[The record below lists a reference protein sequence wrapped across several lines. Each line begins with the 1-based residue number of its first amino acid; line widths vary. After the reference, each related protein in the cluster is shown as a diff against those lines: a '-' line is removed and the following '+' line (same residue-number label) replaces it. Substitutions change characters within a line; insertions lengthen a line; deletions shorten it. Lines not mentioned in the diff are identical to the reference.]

1 VRLAERLDGRRV
13 LITGVTGFVGEAL
26 LHRLLHDVPGITP
39 VVLVRPKAGQP
50 GRDRIA
56 GLLAKPI
63 FNESAERAGG
73 VEQLIERIEIVE
85 GDLTALPDLPDVDLV
100 VHCAGDVS
108 FDPPIQEAFDTNVLG
123 VQQLLQKIAG
133 IDGLRAERGAPPI
146 HYIHISTAYVGGR
159 RRGPVPEGPVDHTVD
174 WRVEAAA
181 GKRIAEQVEDQSRTP
196 RVLEKLYQK
205 AEREHGRAGPLT
217 AANDAETKRKTWV
230 SDQQKLAGRER
241 ARTLGWTDVY
251 TFTKSM
257 GERVVEEHAA
267 GLSQGDGGRPPLVVK
282 RPVSIV
288 RPSIIESALRT
299 PYAGWIEGFKMAEPL
314 ILAFGRGELPEFPA
328 APDSVVDIV
337 PVDHVVGAI
346 IGVMGTEPTPGEVAY
361 FHVSSGAR
369 NPLAFRLLYELITD
383 YFDRHPFDM
392 DERGAVRL
400 PNWRFPG
407 AEKVERLLVQGERA
421 HRVADRALGLAPRSD
436 RVRDLARDL
445 DRQKRRL
452 DFLRRY
458 LDLYRAYAT
467 AELHFVDDRTLAL
480 YRSLE
485 PADQEVFAFDTAD
498 FTWTYYL
505 RDVHFPSV
513 TEPIRKYDVIRKR
526 RAASSGP
533 TRRKIDGSPGSAESE
548 GVLAVFDLDGTLMSS
563 NIIETYLWMRLPELG
578 PMERAREIGKLLR
591 RMPAYVQAERRD
603 RGGLLRAVYR
613 RYAGADLVELD
624 RLADEVLTAHVLER
638 VSAAAVRRVRE
649 HREAGHRTLLLTGA
663 VRPLTRPLAPL
674 FDEIVAADLA
684 VDERGL
690 ATGFLASP
698 PLVGESRAS
707 WLRRYAQL
715 GGYDLSRSYAY
726 ADSYSDLPM
735 LRAVGLPTAISPD
748 VALWREARRVRWP
761 VELWRTP
768 ESASR
773 GDIPIRSAAGHH
785 GPIGRPASRVS
796 AR

>member
-1 VRLAERLDGRRV
+1 MRLAERLDGRRV

-26 LHRLLHDVPGITP
+26 LHRLLHDVPGLTP
-39 VVLVRPKAGQP
+39 VVLVRAKAGQP
-50 GRDRIA
+50 GYDRIA
-56 GLLAKPI
+56 ALLTKSI
-63 FNESAERAGG
+63 FAESVERAGS
-73 VEQLIERIEIVE
+73 VEALLGRIEIVE

-123 VQQLLQKIAG
+123 VQQLLERVAR
-133 IDGLRAERGAPPI
+133 IDVERGRRGAPPV

-159 RRGPVPEGPVDHTVD
+159 RRGPVPEGPVDHTVE

-181 GKRIAEQVEDQSRTP
+181 GTRIAQQVEDQSRSP
-196 RVLEKLYQK
+196 KVLEKLYTRS
-205 AEREHGRAGPLT
+205 EREHGRAGPLT
-217 AANDAETKRKTWV
+217 AANDAEQKRKTWV

-257 GERVVEEHAA
+257 GERVVEEHAR
-267 GLSQGDGGRPPLVVK
+267 GGGSDGVPA
-282 RPVSIV
+282 RPVSII

-299 PYAGWIEGFKMAEPL
+299 PYPGWIEGFKMAEPL

-346 IGVMGTEPTPGEVAY
+346 IGVMSTAPDPGKVAY
-361 FHVSSGAR
+361 FHISSGAR
-369 NPLAFRLLYELITD
+369 NPLAFRLLYELISD

-436 RVRDLARDL
+436 RVRELARDL

-467 AELHFVDDRTLAL
+467 AELHFVDDNTLAL
-480 YRSLE
+480 FNSLE
-485 PADQEVFAFDTAD
+485 PEDKEIFAFDTAE

-526 RAASSGP
+526 RNASTGP
-533 TRRKIDGSPGSAESE
+533 TRRRIDGSPGSAESE

-563 NIIETYLWMRLPELG
+563 NIVETYLWMRLPELG
-578 PMERAREIGKLLR
+578 PMERAREISKLLR

-613 RYAGADLVELD
+613 RYAGADLSELD
-624 RLADEVLTAHVLER
+624 RLADEVLTPHVLER
-638 VSAAAVRRVRE
+638 VSAAALRRVRE

-663 VRPLTRPLAPL
+663 VRPITRPLAPL

-684 VDERGL
+684 VDDRGL

-707 WLRRYAQL
+707 WLRRYAHL

-735 LRAVGLPTAISPD
+735 LRAVGLPTVISPD
-748 VALWREARRVRWP
+748 VPLWREARRVRWP
-761 VELWRTP
+761 IELWRTP

-773 GDIPIRSAAGHH
+773 GDLPVRSSAGQ
-785 GPIGRPASRVS
+785 
-796 AR
+796 ARAR

>member
-1 VRLAERLDGRRV
+1 VRISARLDGRRV

-50 GRDRIA
+50 GRDRISA
-56 GLLAKPI
+56 LLAKPI
-63 FNESAERAGG
+63 FAESAERAGG
-73 VEQLIERIEIVE
+73 VDALLAQVEVIE
-85 GDLTALPDLPDVDLV
+85 GDLTALPELPDVDLV

-108 FDPPIQEAFDTNVLG
+108 FDPPINEAFDTNVLG
-123 VQQLLQKIAG
+123 VRALLERIEEVDAR
-133 IDGLRAERGAPPI
+133 RAQRGAAPI
-146 HYIHISTAYVGGR
+146 HYVHISTAYVGGR
-159 RRGPVPEGPVDHTVD
+159 RRGPVPEGSLDHTVD
-174 WRVEAAA
+174 WRAEAAA
-181 GKRIAEQVEDQSRTP
+181 GRRLAERIEDGSRSP
-196 RVLEKLYQK
+196 KVLEKLLAQ
-205 AEREHGRAGPLT
+205 AERDHGRAGPLT
-217 AANDAETKRKTWV
+217 AANEAEQRRKTWV
-230 SDQQKLAGRER
+230 VDQQKLAGRER

-257 GERVVEEHAA
+257 GERVVEEHAR
-267 GLSQGDGGRPPLVVK
+267 GGDGGAP

-299 PYAGWIEGFKMAEPL
+299 PYPGWIEGFKMAEPL

-346 IGVMGTEPTPGEVAY
+346 IGVMASEPEPGQVAY
-361 FHVSSGAR
+361 FHVSSGGR
-369 NPLAFRLLYELITD
+369 NPLPFRLLYELITD

-392 DERGAVRL
+392 DERGSVRL

-436 RVRDLARDL
+436 RVRELARDL

-458 LDLYRAYAT
+458 LDLYRAYAA
-467 AELHFVDDRTLAL
+467 AELQFMDDNTIAL
-480 YRSLE
+480 FGTLE
-485 PADQEVFAFDTAD
+485 PEDQVTFAFDTAEFD
-498 FTWTYYL
+498 WAYYL

-526 RAASSGP
+526 RNAAGGP
-533 TRRKIDGSPGSAESE
+533 TRRRIDGSPGSAESE

-563 NIIETYLWMRLPELG
+563 NIIETYLWMRLPELSTV
-578 PMERAREIGKLLR
+578 ERGREIAKLLR
-591 RMPAYVQAERRD
+591 RMPSYIQAERRD

-613 RYAGADLVELD
+613 RYAGAELAELD
-624 RLADEVLTAHVLER
+624 RLADEVLTPHVLER
-638 VSAAAVRRVRE
+638 VSAAALRRVRE

-663 VRPLTRPLAPL
+663 IRPITRPLAPL

-684 VDERGL
+684 VDSRGL
-690 ATGFLASP
+690 ATGFLAAP
-698 PLVGESRAS
+698 PLVGESRAA
-707 WLRRYAQL
+707 WLKRYAAL

-735 LRAVGLPTAISPD
+735 LRVVGLPTAISPD
-748 VALWREARRVRWP
+748 VPLWREARRTRWP

-773 GDIPIRSAAGHH
+773 GTMPVTGVA
-785 GPIGRPASRVS
+785 RVS

>member
-1 VRLAERLDGRRV
+1 VRIAERLDGRRV

-26 LHRLLHDVPGITP
+26 LHRLLHDVPGVTP
-39 VVLVRPKAGQP
+39 VLLVRPKSGQP

-63 FNESAERAGG
+63 YSESAEQAGG
-73 VEQLIERIEIVE
+73 VDALMHRVEVLE
-85 GDLTALPDLPDVDLV
+85 GDLSEIPALPDVDIL

-108 FDPPIQEAFDTNVLG
+108 FDPPIHEAFETNVLG
-123 VQQLLQKIAG
+123 VRRLLERVSEVDEQ
-133 IDGLRAERGAPPI
+133 RAARGAPPV
-146 HYIHISTAYVGGR
+146 HYVHISTAYVGGR
-159 RRGPVPEGPVDHTVD
+159 RRGPIPEGPNEHSVD
-174 WRVEAAA
+174 WREEAEA
-181 GKRIAEQVEDQSRTP
+181 GRRLALRIEDGSRSP
-196 RVLEKLYQK
+196 RVLKQLFGQ

-217 AANDAETKRKTWV
+217 AAADAETRRKTWV
-230 SDQQKLAGRER
+230 TDQQKEAGRER

-251 TFTKSM
+251 TFTKAM
-257 GERVVEEHAA
+257 GERVVEEHAR
-267 GLSQGDGGRPPLVVK
+267 GGKPAT
-282 RPVSIV
+282 IV

-299 PYAGWIEGFKMAEPL
+299 PYPGWIEGFKMAEPL

-337 PVDHVVGAI
+337 PVDHVVGAMI
-346 IGVMGTEPTPGEVAY
+346 AVMATEPPPGEVAY

-369 NPLAFRLLYELITD
+369 NPLPFRELYDLVRT
-383 YFDRHPFDM
+383 YFDHHPFDM

-400 PNWRFPG
+400 PSWRFPG

-436 RVRDLARDL
+436 RVRELARDL

-458 LDLYRAYAT
+458 LDLYRAYAV
-467 AELHFVDDRTLAL
+467 AELHFVDDHTLEL
-480 YRSLE
+480 YRSLDA
-485 PADQEVFAFDTAD
+485 ADREVFAFDTAD
-498 FTWTYYL
+498 FDWPYYL
-505 RDVHFPSV
+505 GDVHFPSV
-513 TEPIRKYDVIRKR
+513 TEPVRKYDVIRKR
-526 RAASSGP
+526 RNASSGP
-533 TRRKIDGSPGSAESE
+533 TRRRIDGSPGSAESE

-563 NIIETYLWMRLPELG
+563 NIIETYLWMRLPELNR
-578 PMERAREIGKLLR
+578 MEKAREVSKLLR
-591 RMPAYVQAERRD
+591 RMPSYLQAERRD

-613 RYAGADLVELD
+613 RYKGADLAELD
-624 RLADEVLTAHVLER
+624 QLADEVITPHVLER
-638 VSAAAVRRVRE
+638 LSAAAVRRVRE

-698 PLVGESRAS
+698 PLVGEARAA

-715 GGYDLSRSYAY
+715 NGYDLSRSFAY

-761 VELWRTP
+761 VELWRSA
-768 ESASR
+768 EAASR
-773 GDIPIRSAAGHH
+773 GDLPVRTPAQKVAA
-785 GPIGRPASRVS
+785 P
-796 AR
+796 

>member
-1 VRLAERLDGRRV
+1 EAVD
-13 LITGVTGFVGEAL
+13 AL
-26 LHRLLHDVPGITP
+26 LGTRLQVVAGELGGAVDPLP
-39 VVLVRPKAGQP
+39 SDLDVVL
-50 GRDRIA
+50 
-56 GLLAKPI
+56 
-63 FNESAERAGG
+63 
-73 VEQLIERIEIVE
+73 
-85 GDLTALPDLPDVDLV
+85 
-100 VHCAGDVS
+100 HCAGEVS
-108 FDPPIQEAFDTNVLG
+108 FDPPVDEGFRTNLLGTLGLLEAV
-123 VQQLLQKIAG
+123 
-133 IDGLRAERGAPPI
+133 RATGAHP
-146 HYIHISTAYVGGR
+146 HVVHVSTAYVAGLRSGW
-159 RRGPVPEGPVDHTVD
+159 VPEQRHPHTVD
-174 WRVEAAA
+174 WRTEAAA
-181 GKRIAEQVEDQSRTP
+181 AAVLGERADIDSREP
-196 RVLEKLYQK
+196 AVLEELLVEARGAMGAAGPQEVAVE
-205 AEREHGRAGPLT
+205 AERLR
-217 AANDAETKRKTWV
+217 RRWV
-230 SDQQKLAGRER
+230 RNRLVEAGRQR
-241 ARTLGWTDVY
+241 AISLGWTDCY
-251 TFTKSM
+251 TLTKALAE
-257 GERVVEEHAA
+257 GAVEQFCTDR
-267 GLSQGDGGRPPLVVK
+267 GVPL
-282 RPVSIV
+282 SIV
-288 RPSIIESALRT
+288 RPSIIESALER
-299 PYAGWIEGFKMAEPL
+299 PSPAWIEGFKMAEPL

-346 IGVMGTEPTPGEVAY
+346 IAVMSTEPPPGDVAY

-436 RVRDLARDL
+436 RVRELARDL

-467 AELHFVDDRTLAL
+467 AELHFVDDNTLAL

-485 PADQEVFAFDTAD
+485 PADQEIFAFDTAD

-526 RAASSGP
+526 RAASTGP
-533 TRRKIDGSPGSAESE
+533 TRRLIDGSPGSAESE

-563 NIIETYLWMRLPELG
+563 NIIETYLWMRLPELNRA
-578 PMERAREIGKLLR
+578 EKAREIGKLLR
-591 RMPAYVQAERRD
+591 RMPSYIQAERRD

-613 RYAGADLVELD
+613 RYAGAELAELD
-624 RLADEVLTAHVLER
+624 RLADEVLTPHVLER

-690 ATGFLASP
+690 ATGFLADP
-698 PLVGESRAS
+698 PLVGESRAA

-748 VALWREARRVRWP
+748 VQLWREARRVRWP

-768 ESASR
+768 EAVSR
-773 GDIPIRSAAGHH
+773 GDMPVRSAAHH
-785 GPIGRPASRVS
+785 HATLGTAGNRAVGK
-796 AR
+796 

>member
-56 GLLAKPI
+56 ALLAKPI
-63 FNESAERAGG
+63 FKESADAAGG
-73 VEQLIERIEIVE
+73 SDVLIERLEILE
-85 GDLTALPDLPDVDLV
+85 GDLTALPELPDVDLV

-108 FDPPIQEAFDTNVLG
+108 FDPPIYEAFDTNVLG
-123 VQQLLQKIAG
+123 VRALLERVAAV
-133 IDGLRAERGAPPI
+133 DAARAERGAPPI
-146 HYIHISTAYVGGR
+146 HYVHISTAYVGGR
-159 RRGPVPEGPVDHTVD
+159 RRGPVPEGSLDHTVD
-174 WRVEAAA
+174 WRAEAAA
-181 GKRIAEQVEDQSRTP
+181 GARLAERIEDGSRSP
-196 RVLEKLYQK
+196 KVLEKLFTQ
-205 AEREHGRAGPLT
+205 AERDHGRAGPLT
-217 AANDAETKRKTWV
+217 AANEAEARRKTWV
-230 SDQQKLAGRER
+230 TDQQKLAGRER

-267 GLSQGDGGRPPLVVK
+267 GGTAPSGSGPQK
-282 RPVSIV
+282 QVSIV

-299 PYAGWIEGFKMAEPL
+299 PYPGWIEGFKMAEPL

-346 IGVMGTEPTPGEVAY
+346 IGVMTTEPEPGVVDY

-369 NPLAFRLLYELITD
+369 NPLPFRLLYELITD

-436 RVRDLARDL
+436 RVRELARDL

-458 LDLYRAYAT
+458 LDLYRAYAA
-467 AELHFVDDRTLAL
+467 AELQFMDDNTIALFRTL
-480 YRSLE
+480 E
-485 PADQEVFAFDTAD
+485 PEDQEIFRFDTAEFD
-498 FTWTYYL
+498 WAYYL

-526 RAASSGP
+526 RNASAGP
-533 TRRKIDGSPGSAESE
+533 TRRRVEGSPGSAESE

-578 PMERAREIGKLLR
+578 TAERGREIAKLLR
-591 RMPAYVQAERRD
+591 RMPAYIQAERRD

-613 RYAGADLVELD
+613 RYAGAELEELN
-624 RLADEVLTAHVLER
+624 RLTDEVLTAHVLER
-638 VSAAAVRRVRE
+638 VSAAALRRVRE

-663 VRPLTRPLAPL
+663 IRPITRPLAPL

-684 VDERGL
+684 IDDRGL
-690 ATGFLASP
+690 ATGFLAAP
-698 PLVGESRAS
+698 PLVGESRAA
-707 WLRRYAQL
+707 WLRRYALL
-715 GGYDLSRSYAY
+715 GGYDLSRSFAY

-748 VALWREARRVRWP
+748 VALWREARKMRWP

-773 GDIPIRSAAGHH
+773 GDLPVRGAV
-785 GPIGRPASRVS
+785 RVS

>member
-56 GLLAKPI
+56 SLLAKAI
-63 FNESAERAGG
+63 FTESAERAGG
-73 VEQLIERIEIVE
+73 ADELIKRIEIVE
-85 GDLTALPDLPDVDLV
+85 GDLTALPELPDVDLV

-123 VQQLLQKIAG
+123 VQALLERIARL
-133 IDGLRAERGAPPI
+133 DVARAERGAAPI
-146 HYIHISTAYVGGR
+146 HYVHISTAYVGGR
-159 RRGPVPEGPVDHTVD
+159 RRGPVPEGPVDHTVE
-174 WRVEAAA
+174 WRVESAA
-181 GKRIAEQVEDQSRTP
+181 GRRIAQQVEDQSRAP
-196 RVLEKLYQK
+196 RVLEKLYTQS
-205 AEREHGRAGPLT
+205 EREHGRAGPLT
-217 AANDAETKRKTWV
+217 AANDAEQRRKTWV

-257 GERVVEEHAA
+257 GERVVEEHAR
-267 GLSQGDGGRPPLVVK
+267 GINEGDRPAIK
-282 RPVSIV
+282 KPVSIV

-346 IGVMGTEPTPGEVAY
+346 IAVMSTEPPPGDVAY

-369 NPLAFRLLYELITD
+369 NPLAFRLLYELITE

-436 RVRDLARDL
+436 RVRELARDL

-467 AELHFVDDRTLAL
+467 AELHFVDDNTLAL

-485 PADQEVFAFDTAD
+485 AEDQAIFAFDTAD

-526 RAASSGP
+526 RAASTGP
-533 TRRKIDGSPGSAESE
+533 TRRRIEGSPGSAESD

-563 NIIETYLWMRLPELG
+563 NIIETYLWMRLPELNRA
-578 PMERAREIGKLLR
+578 EKAREIGKLLR
-591 RMPAYVQAERRD
+591 RMPSYIQAERRD

-613 RYAGADLVELD
+613 RYAGADLTELD
-624 RLADEVLTAHVLER
+624 RLADEVLTQHVLER

-663 VRPLTRPLAPL
+663 VRPLTRPLGPL

-690 ATGFLASP
+690 ATGFLADP
-698 PLVGESRAS
+698 PLVGESRAA

-748 VALWREARRVRWP
+748 VPLWREARKVRWP
-761 VELWRTP
+761 VERWRTP
-768 ESASR
+768 ESVSR
-773 GDIPIRSAAGHH
+773 GDMPTRSSAHHHAGL
-785 GPIGRPASRVS
+785 GTAGNRAVGR
-796 AR
+796 

>member
-50 GRDRIA
+50 GRDRITQ
-56 GLLAKPI
+56 LLGKAI
-63 FNESAERAGG
+63 FAESAERAGG
-73 VEQLIERIEIVE
+73 VDRLIEQLEIVE
-85 GDLTALPDLPDVDLV
+85 GDLTDLPELPDVDLV

-108 FDPPIQEAFDTNVLG
+108 FDPPIHEAFDTNVLG
-123 VQQLLQKIAG
+123 VQHLLERIAW
-133 IDGLRAERGAPPI
+133 IDAARAERGAAPV

-174 WRVEAAA
+174 WRAEAEA
-181 GKRIAEQVEDQSRTP
+181 GGRMAQRIEDGSRSP
-196 RVLEKLYQK
+196 KVLERLLTQS
-205 AEREHGRAGPLT
+205 EREHGRAGPLT
-217 AANDAETKRKTWV
+217 AAMDAEAKRKTWV
-230 SDQQKLAGRER
+230 VDQLKLAGRER

-257 GERVVEEHAA
+257 GERVVEEHAR
-267 GLSQGDGGRPPLVVK
+267 GGGATGAAPRQ
-282 RPVSIV
+282 VSIL
-288 RPSIIESALRT
+288 RPSIIESAMRT
-299 PYAGWIEGFKMAEPL
+299 PYPGWIEGFKMAEPL

-346 IGVMGTEPTPGEVAY
+346 IGVMSTDPVPGEVAY
-361 FHVSSGAR
+361 FHISSGAR

-436 RVRDLARDL
+436 RVRELARDL

-480 YRSLE
+480 YQSLE
-485 PADQEVFAFDTAD
+485 PEDQVTFAFDTAD
-498 FTWTYYL
+498 FTWTHYL

-526 RAASSGP
+526 RNASTGS

-563 NIIETYLWMRLPELG
+563 NIVETYLWMRLPELG
-578 PMERAREIGKLLR
+578 PVERAREISKLLR
-591 RMPAYVQAERRD
+591 RMPSYIQAERRD

-613 RYAGADLVELD
+613 RYAGADLSELD
-624 RLADEVLTAHVLER
+624 RLADEVLTPHVLER
-638 VSAAAVRRVRE
+638 VSAAALRRVRE

-663 VRPLTRPLAPL
+663 IRPITRPLAPL

-684 VDERGL
+684 VDNRGL

-698 PLVGESRAS
+698 PLVGESRAA

-748 VALWREARRVRWP
+748 VPLWREARKVRWP

-773 GDIPIRSAAGHH
+773 SDMPERSAAGQAA
-785 GPIGRPASRVS
+785 GR
-796 AR
+796 

>member
-63 FNESAERAGG
+63 FAESVEQAGG
-73 VEQLIERIEIVE
+73 AQALLAQIEIIE

-123 VQQLLQKIAG
+123 VQQLLQKVAA
-133 IDGLRAERGAPPI
+133 IDQARAARGATPL
-146 HYIHISTAYVGGR
+146 HYVHISTAYVGGR

-181 GKRIAEQVEDQSRTP
+181 GTRIAEQVEDLSRSP
-196 RVLEKLYQK
+196 KVLEKLYTRS
-205 AEREHGRAGPLT
+205 EREHGRAGPLT
-217 AANDAETKRKTWV
+217 AANDAEQKRKTWV

-267 GLSQGDGGRPPLVVK
+267 GGAEGAGR
-282 RPVSIV
+282 RVSIL

-346 IGVMGTEPTPGEVAY
+346 IGVMASEPEPGEVAY

-369 NPLAFRLLYELITD
+369 NPLPFRLLYELITD

-467 AELHFVDDRTLAL
+467 AELHFVDDNTLAL
-480 YRSLE
+480 YQALE
-485 PADQEVFAFDTAD
+485 PEDQKIFAFDTAD
-498 FTWTYYL
+498 ITWTYYL

-526 RAASSGP
+526 RNASSGP
-533 TRRKIDGSPGSAESE
+533 TRRRIDGSPGSAESE

-578 PMERAREIGKLLR
+578 PLDRAREISKLVR
-591 RMPAYVQAERRD
+591 RMPSYIQAERRD
-603 RGGLLRAVYR
+603 RGGLLRSVYR
-613 RYAGADLVELD
+613 RYAGADVAELD

-638 VSAAAVRRVRE
+638 VSAAAIRRVRE

-684 VDERGL
+684 VDARGL
-690 ATGFLASP
+690 ATGFLADP
-698 PLVGESRAS
+698 PLVGESRAA
-707 WLRRYAQL
+707 WLRRYAHL

-748 VALWREARRVRWP
+748 VPLWREARKVRWP

-768 ESASR
+768 DAASR
-773 GDIPIRSAAGHH
+773 GDIPQRSPAGHGSLAGSTGQAAG
-785 GPIGRPASRVS
+785 R
-796 AR
+796 

>member
-1 VRLAERLDGRRV
+1 MPDVRIAQRLDGRRV
-13 LITGVTGFVGEAL
+13 FITGVTGFVGEAL
-26 LHRLLHDVPGITP
+26 LHRLLRDVPGLTP

-50 GRDRIA
+50 GRDRMA
-56 GLLAKPI
+56 GVLAKPI
-63 FNESAERAGG
+63 FAESAERAGG
-73 VEQLIERIEIVE
+73 VDALMARIELVE
-85 GDLTALPDLPDVDLV
+85 GDLTALPELPDVDLV

-108 FDPPIQEAFDTNVLG
+108 FDPPLQEAFDTNVLG
-123 VQQLLQKIAG
+123 VRHLLERVAAV
-133 IDGLRAERGAPPI
+133 DARRAERGTPAI
-146 HYIHISTAYVGGR
+146 HYVHISTAYVGGR

-174 WRVEAAA
+174 WRQEAEA
-181 GKRIAEQVEDQSRTP
+181 GRRLAERIEDGSRSP
-196 RVLEKLYQK
+196 KVLERLFAQS
-205 AEREHGRAGPLT
+205 EREHGRAGPMT
-217 AANDAETKRKTWV
+217 AAADAEQRRRTWV

-257 GERVVEEHAA
+257 GERVVEEHARGEDA
-267 GLSQGDGGRPPLVVK
+267 TP

-346 IGVMGTEPTPGEVAY
+346 IGVMASEPTPGEVAY

-369 NPLAFRLLYELITD
+369 NPLPFRLLYELITE

-436 RVRDLARDL
+436 RVRELARDL

-467 AELHFVDDRTLAL
+467 AELHFVDDNTLAL
-480 YRSLE
+480 YQALE
-485 PADQEVFAFDTAD
+485 PADQEIFAFDTAD

-526 RAASSGP
+526 RNASTGP
-533 TRRKIDGSPGSAESE
+533 TRRRVEGSPGSAESE

-563 NIIETYLWMRLPELG
+563 NIIETYLWMRLPELNRV
-578 PMERAREIGKLLR
+578 EKAREVSKLLR
-591 RMPAYVQAERRD
+591 RMPAYLQAERRD

-613 RYAGADLVELD
+613 RYKGADLDELD
-624 RLADEVLTAHVLER
+624 RLADEVLTPHVLER
-638 VSAAAVRRVRE
+638 LSAAAVRRVRE

-698 PLVGESRAS
+698 PLVGESRAA
-707 WLRRYAQL
+707 WLRRYAHL
-715 GGYDLSRSYAY
+715 GGYDLTRSYAY

-748 VALWREARRVRWP
+748 VMLWREARRVRWP
-761 VELWRTP
+761 VELWRSA
-768 ESASR
+768 EAASR
-773 GDIPIRSAAGHH
+773 SDLPARSPAGQV
-785 GPIGRPASRVS
+785 GAG
-796 AR
+796 

>member
-1 VRLAERLDGRRV
+1 M
-13 LITGVTGFVGEAL
+13 
-26 LHRLLHDVPGITP
+26 
-39 VVLVRPKAGQP
+39 
-50 GRDRIA
+50 
-56 GLLAKPI
+56 
-63 FNESAERAGG
+63 
-73 VEQLIERIEIVE
+73 
-85 GDLTALPDLPDVDLV
+85 
-100 VHCAGDVS
+100 
-108 FDPPIQEAFDTNVLG
+108 
-123 VQQLLQKIAG
+123 
-133 IDGLRAERGAPPI
+133 
-146 HYIHISTAYVGGR
+146 
-159 RRGPVPEGPVDHTVD
+159 
-174 WRVEAAA
+174 
-181 GKRIAEQVEDQSRTP
+181 
-196 RVLEKLYQK
+196 LEKLLSQQ
-205 AEREHGRAGPLT
+205 AERDHGRAGPLT
-217 AANDAETKRKTWV
+217 AANEAEARRKTWV

-241 ARTLGWTDVY
+241 ARSLGWTDVY

-267 GLSQGDGGRPPLVVK
+267 GPDRRRGAPK
-282 RPVSIV
+282 PVSIV

-299 PYAGWIEGFKMAEPL
+299 PYPGWIEGFKMAEPL

-346 IGVMGTEPTPGEVAY
+346 I
-361 FHVSSGAR
+361 AR
-369 NPLAFRLLYELITD
+369 HGDRARAGRRRLLPRVVRRAQPAAFRLLYELITD

-407 AEKVERLLVQGERA
+407 ADKVERLLVQGERA

-458 LDLYRAYAT
+458 LDLYRAYAA
-467 AELHFVDDRTLAL
+467 AELQFIDDNTIALFRTPRAGGPGDL
-480 YRSLE
+480 
-485 PADQEVFAFDTAD
+485 PASTRPSS
-498 FTWTYYL
+498 TWTYYL

-526 RAASSGP
+526 RNASAGP
-533 TRRKIDGSPGSAESE
+533 TRRRIEGSPGSAESE

-578 PMERAREIGKLLR
+578 TAERAREIAKLLR
-591 RMPAYVQAERRD
+591 RMPAYLQAERRD

-613 RYAGADLVELD
+613 RYAGAELAELEPAG
-624 RLADEVLTAHVLER
+624 RRGADAAR
-638 VSAAAVRRVRE
+638 AASGSAPAALRRVRE

-663 VRPLTRPLAPL
+663 IRPLTRPLAPL

-684 VDERGL
+684 VDDRGAGHRLPGRPAAGRGVARGL
-690 ATGFLASP
+690 AAP
-698 PLVGESRAS
+698 V
-707 WLRRYAQL
+707 RRSSAATTCP
-715 GGYDLSRSYAY
+715 GRYAY
-726 ADSYSDLPM
+726 ADSYSDLPL
-735 LRAVGLPTAISPD
+735 LRAVGLPDRGLAGRAA
-748 VALWREARRVRWP
+748 VARGPQVRWP

-773 GDIPIRSAAGHH
+773 DRPADPRPGGGERAMMLALEVYRSRRRATPRPRALGGRMPGPARRPVAPLRLVTARRAAGPAQPAGPGCGRRCPASAA
-785 GPIGRPASRVS
+785 PTS
-796 AR
+796 A

>member
-1 VRLAERLDGRRV
+1 
-13 LITGVTGFVGEAL
+13 
-26 LHRLLHDVPGITP
+26 
-39 VVLVRPKAGQP
+39 
-50 GRDRIA
+50 
-56 GLLAKPI
+56 
-63 FNESAERAGG
+63 
-73 VEQLIERIEIVE
+73 
-85 GDLTALPDLPDVDLV
+85 
-100 VHCAGDVS
+100 
-108 FDPPIQEAFDTNVLG
+108 
-123 VQQLLQKIAG
+123 
-133 IDGLRAERGAPPI
+133 
-146 HYIHISTAYVGGR
+146 
-159 RRGPVPEGPVDHTVD
+159 
-174 WRVEAAA
+174 
-181 GKRIAEQVEDQSRTP
+181 
-196 RVLEKLYQK
+196 
-205 AEREHGRAGPLT
+205 
-217 AANDAETKRKTWV
+217 
-230 SDQQKLAGRER
+230 
-241 ARTLGWTDVY
+241 
-251 TFTKSM
+251 M
-257 GERVVEEHAA
+257 GERVVEEHAQ
-267 GLSQGDGGRPPLVVK
+267 GLTSGSQGAAK
-282 RPVSIV
+282 PVSIV

-299 PYAGWIEGFKMAEPL
+299 PYPGWIEGFKMAEPL

-346 IGVMGTEPTPGEVAY
+346 IGVMTTEPEPGVVDY
-361 FHVSSGAR
+361 YHVSSGAR

-407 AEKVERLLVQGERA
+407 ADKVERLLVQGERA

-458 LDLYRAYAT
+458 LDLYRAYAA
-467 AELHFVDDRTLAL
+467 AELQFMDDNTIALFRTL
-480 YRSLE
+480 E
-485 PADQEVFAFDTAD
+485 PEDQEIFRFDTAE

-526 RAASSGP
+526 RNASAGP
-533 TRRKIDGSPGSAESE
+533 TRRRIEGSPGSAESE

-563 NIIETYLWMRLPELG
+563 NIVETYLWMRLPELG
-578 PMERAREIGKLLR
+578 STERAREIAKLLR
-591 RMPAYVQAERRD
+591 RMPSYIQAERRD

-613 RYAGADLVELD
+613 RYKGAEVEELN
-624 RLADEVLTAHVLER
+624 RLADEVLTPHVLER
-638 VSAAAVRRVRE
+638 VSAAALRRVRE

-663 VRPLTRPLAPL
+663 IRPITRPLAPL

-684 VDERGL
+684 VDARGL
-690 ATGFLASP
+690 ASGFLAAP
-698 PLVGESRAS
+698 PLVGESRSA
-707 WLRRYAQL
+707 WLRRYAAL
-715 GGYDLSRSYAY
+715 GGYDLARSYAY

-748 VALWREARRVRWP
+748 VPLWREARKMRWP

-773 GDIPIRSAAGHH
+773 TDLPTRGRAAVS
-785 GPIGRPASRVS
+785 GR
-796 AR
+796 